1 MPSKAEALNEY
12 EIQRQE
18 NIKRNRELLLSL
30 SLVTETS
37 NVQENSVLEAN
48 TSSVQSKPP
57 TDEPKVVRKRT
68 QRKKPEK
75 AAVKVNPGPS
85 RISKRLKGEGP
96 TSEIPEENQE
106 DDSVPELDNVLKP
119 AEEFFSNEIADNAI
133 KVSGKYKG
141 WIDPE
146 LMERHGF
153 EASAAEAWEK
163 NGGGKFSFKD
173 PLGTGEKKGRK
184 GKKNANGWSDAKL
197 VASKLFKKNPNAY
210 FYRHVEPGIEQWTGD
225 WTEEEKSQFLKV
237 ATEFGCGDKW
247 GLFSSYISHRV
258 GYQCSNFYRQY
269 VLPEGLIFDPNYQFT
284 TSGRAIYVGPHMK
297 SGKAIRELQEL

>member
-1 MPSKAEALNEY
+1 MPSKAEALSEY
-12 EIQRQE
+12 ELQRQE

-30 SLVTETS
+30 NLVTETS
-37 NVQENSVLEAN
+37 TLSESPEVDTVQ
-48 TSSVQSKPP
+48 TKPP
-57 TDEPKVVRKRT
+57 EEEPKVVRKRT

-75 AAVKVNPGPS
+75 EATKAVPKPS
-85 RISKRLKGEGP
+85 RISKRLKGEAP
-96 TSEIPEENQE
+96 VEDASSENQE
-106 DDSVPELDNVLKP
+106 DNSIPELDHILKT
-119 AEEFFSNEIADNAI
+119 AEEYFSKEICENAI

-141 WIDPE
+141 WINPE

-210 FYRHVEPGIEQWTGD
+210 FYRHVEPGVEQWTGD
-225 WTEEEKSQFLKV
+225 WTEEEKTHFLKV
-237 ATEFGCGDKW
+237 AAEFGCGDKW
-247 GLFSSYISHRV
+247 GLFSSYIPHRV

-269 VLPEGLIFDPNYQFT
+269 VLPEGLIFDPNYQL
-284 TSGRAIYVGPHMK
+284 TSSGKAIYVGPHMK
-297 SGKAIRELQEL
+297 SAKVLKELQDL